1 MSLEPKKIP
10 ANLLISLL
18 IYGFFCLICLI
29 SAISACDSF
38 DKTEDNVGLVVG
50 SSHITTDKLKSDME
64 FISAGMEIP
73 VQQRDLI
80 RKQLMEQCINHYLI
94 IEYGKEHGITI
105 SENELQNTL
114 KDIRKEY
121 TDAAFDEALIRGYV
135 DLEQW
140 KNRLREQLLVKKIIE
155 KVTEGVTQPNYQDI
169 KQYFEANQ
177 DEFKSPKMI
186 EFRQIVTRTREE
198 AKKILNRLRNGEL
211 MSELA
216 KKYSTAPEAENGGKV
231 DWVAEDHLS
240 ESMGEVLFSM
250 PQGKISPVVETP
262 YGYHIF
268 EVISVRPA
276 GAKELPDAIE
286 EIQSKLILQRREV
299 FLKKWVQDLK
309 NHFEVRVNQNLL
321 NNLESS

>member
-1 MSLEPKKIP
+1 MSLEPKKRP
-10 ANLLISLL
+10 AKLLISLL
-18 IYGFFCLICLI
+18 IYGLFCLICLI
-29 SAISACDSF
+29 SAISACDPF
-38 DKTEDNVGLVVG
+38 AKTEDNVGLVVG

-94 IEYGKEHGITI
+94 IEYGKEHGIAI

-121 TDAAFDEALIRGYV
+121 TDAAFDEALVRGYV

-155 KVTEGVTQPNYQDI
+155 KVVEGVTRPNYRDI

-198 AKKILNRLRNGEL
+198 AKNILNRLRNGEL

-231 DWVAEDHLS
+231 GWVAEDHLS
-240 ESMGEVLFSM
+240 ESMGNVLFSM

-276 GAKELPDAIE
+276 GVKELPDVIE
-286 EIQSKLILQRREV
+286 EIQSKLILQSREV
-299 FLKKWVQDLK
+299 FLKKWLQDLK
-309 NHFEVRVNQNLL
+309 NHFEVSINQNLL

>member
-1 MSLEPKKIP
+1 
-10 ANLLISLL
+10 LISLL
-18 IYGFFCLICLI
+18 IYGFICLTCLI
-29 SAISACDSF
+29 SAISACDPF
-38 DKTEDNVGLVVG
+38 AKTENNVGLVVG

-94 IEYGKEHGITI
+94 IEYGKEHGIAI
-105 SENELQNTL
+105 SENELQKTL

-121 TDAAFDEALIRGYV
+121 TDAAFDKALIRGYV

-155 KVTEGVTQPNYQDI
+155 KVTDGVTQPNYQDI

-198 AKKILNRLRNGEL
+198 AKNILNRLHNGEL

-231 DWVAEDHLS
+231 GWMAEDHLS
-240 ESMGEVLFSM
+240 ESMGNVLFSM
-250 PQGKISPVVETP
+250 PQGKFSPVVETP

-276 GAKELPDAIE
+276 GVKELPDVIE
-286 EIQSKLILQRREV
+286 EIQSKLILQRHEV
-299 FLKKWVQDLK
+299 FLKKWLQGLK
-309 NHFEVRVNQNLL
+309 NHFEVSINQNLL

>member
-1 MSLEPKKIP
+1 MSLKLKKRP
-10 ANLLISLL
+10 SKLLISLL
-18 IYGFFCLICLI
+18 IYGFICLTCLI
-29 SAISACDSF
+29 SAISACDPF
-38 DKTEDNVGLVVG
+38 AKTENNVGLVVG

-94 IEYGKEHGITI
+94 IEYGKEHGIAI
-105 SENELQNTL
+105 SENELQKTL

-121 TDAAFDEALIRGYV
+121 TDAAFDKALIRGYV

-155 KVTEGVTQPNYQDI
+155 KVTDGVTQPNYQDI

-198 AKKILNRLRNGEL
+198 AKNILNRLHNGEL

-231 DWVAEDHLS
+231 GWMAEDHLS
-240 ESMGEVLFSM
+240 ESMGNVLFSM
-250 PQGKISPVVETP
+250 PQGKFSPVVETP

-276 GAKELPDAIE
+276 GVKELPDVIE
-286 EIQSKLILQRREV
+286 EIQSKLILQRHEV
-299 FLKKWVQDLK
+299 FLKKWLQGLK
-309 NHFEVRVNQNLL
+309 NHFEVSINQNLL

>member
-1 MSLEPKKIP
+1 MSLKPKNRQ
-10 ANLLISLL
+10 ANLLIYLL
-18 IYGFFCLICLI
+18 ILRYSYLFFLI
-29 SAISACDSF
+29 SAISACDPF
-38 DKTEDNVGLVVG
+38 AKTEGNVGLVVG

-80 RKQLMEQCINHYLI
+80 RKQLMEQCINRYLI
-94 IEYGKEHGITI
+94 IEYGKEHGIAI

-198 AKKILNRLRNGEL
+198 AKNLLNRLHNGER

-231 DWVAEDHLS
+231 GWVAEDHLS
-240 ESMGEVLFSM
+240 ESMGNVLFSM

-276 GAKELPDAIE
+276 GVKELPDVIE

-299 FLKKWVQDLK
+299 FLKKWLQDLK
-309 NHFEVRVNQNLL
+309 NHFEVRINQNLI

>member
-1 MSLEPKKIP
+1 MSLEPKKRP
-10 ANLLISLL
+10 AKLLISLL
-18 IYGFFCLICLI
+18 ICRYFCLICLI
-29 SAISACDSF
+29 SAISACDPF

-94 IEYGKEHGITI
+94 IEYGKEHGIAI

-140 KNRLREQLLVKKIIE
+140 KSRLREQLLVKKIIE
-155 KVTEGVTQPNYQDI
+155 KVAEGVTQPNYQDI

-198 AKKILNRLRNGEL
+198 AKNLLNRLRNGEL

-231 DWVAEDHLS
+231 GWVAEDHLS
-240 ESMGEVLFSM
+240 ESMGNVLFSM

-268 EVISVRPA
+268 EVVSVRPA
-276 GAKELPDAIE
+276 GEKELPHVIE

-299 FLKKWVQDLK
+299 FLKKWLQDLK
-309 NHFEVRVNQNLL
+309 NHFEVSINQNLL

>member
-1 MSLEPKKIP
+1 MSLEPNKIP
-10 ANLLISLL
+10 AKLLISLW
-18 IYGFFCLICLI
+18 IYGFFCIICLI

-64 FISAGMEIP
+64 FISAGMEMPI
-73 VQQRDLI
+73 QQRDLI
-80 RKQLMEQCINHYLI
+80 KKQLMEQCINHYLI
-94 IEYGKEHGITI
+94 IEYGKEHGIAI

-114 KDIRKEY
+114 RDIRKEY

-231 DWVAEDHLS
+231 GWVAEDHLS

-286 EIQSKLILQRREV
+286 EIQSKLLLQRREV

-321 NNLESS
+321 NYLESS

>member
-1 MSLEPKKIP
+1 M
-10 ANLLISLL
+10 
-18 IYGFFCLICLI
+18 
-29 SAISACDSF
+29 
-38 DKTEDNVGLVVG
+38 
-50 SSHITTDKLKSDME
+50 
-64 FISAGMEIP
+64 P

-94 IEYGKEHGITI
+94 IEYGKEHGIAI

-186 EFRQIVTRTREE
+186 QFRQIVTRTREE
-198 AKKILNRLRNGEL
+198 AKKILNRLHNGEL

-231 DWVAEDHLS
+231 GWVAEDHLS

-309 NHFEVRVNQNLL
+309 NHFEVKINQNLL

>member
-94 IEYGKEHGITI
+94 IEYGKEHGIAI